1 MTQLMRAVDEGDE
14 QRVRELVAAG
24 APLDL
29 VDIHGWLALYFA
41 LSHGHVCIAKLL
53 LEGKYEGIPFVGT
66 TGFEGMRS
74 EEEGLM
80 VSVMLD
86 LPIKLDDR
94 IINIIRVKSN
104 TLKKRKST

>member
-1 MTQLMRAVDEGDE
+1 MNLAEYFEKNRPKGSFILGD
-14 QRVRELVAAG
+14 RV
-24 APLDL
+24 
-29 VDIHGWLALYFA
+29 
-41 LSHGHVCIAKLL
+41 
-53 LEGKYEGIPFVGT
+53 EGKYEGIPFVGT

-86 LPIKLDDR
+86 LPIKHDDR
-94 IINIIRVKSN
+94 IINIIRVKGN